1 MSWILTHQC
10 RFQSRTHQQYCVNIS
25 KQSDTSIQIKHLTG
39 SEHPF
44 VTSEANG
51 DDIFMP
57 IRQQTGYLRVLDNS
71 GGTLIDELLPENNT
85 QKMVTLVN
93 LTTGKTEW
101 IGFLAAEV
109 FTQPWGNELTEL
121 EFPLKSALACLS
133 DVQIQ
138 GGMTGVQRFA
148 LLVYQAFASLFGEND
163 VPFTDIMLM
172 DDFSNICDNL
182 LIRANYEKFFSKEII
197 LNGNTEER
205 IKVGDNYMEALK
217 AMCQC
222 FGTTLRQQG
231 TTIIFGHYD
240 NGGDYSVN
248 INTFTWNVLRTIA
261 NSTSFPEVTGLG
273 TIPTMELLSLAEF
286 RGNNNKQTF
295 IQGGRAAIVNL
306 DLGTESQSIIEPP
319 TAEIIEGGVASQG
332 AVDKAEYIA
341 ESRWNDD
348 EGLNFRKQIYLNWSE
363 ATWVSFNFQHVGRS
377 NNIEAFIYKKNTVT
391 LTTGINTYIRRTH
404 GAFVNSDAAYMM
416 ARYFFTSLGYP
427 YYNYAQSDIATG
439 VLPGKYSKENGML
452 EDCLLL
458 VQDVVTDADTGTNPE
473 QCYYIQN
480 SPTEMVNMRDCY
492 INVNFD
498 IPVTI
503 FSIISNLNVIYT
515 PLTGARIYQLGGS
528 SAYATQ
534 SMVQNLTYSLI
545 CRLWIEVAEND
556 RYFWNGSVWVHNTV
570 TNFYIPIK
578 GTSIA
583 SNYDTTMDIDN
594 ASGIFAKVENMEG
607 RVGFEILNICTIADK
622 MKIKDPEESENEV
635 EVYAYPF
642 HKIITGLKVDLVYS
656 REITSSSRSSN
667 TYRQTIMGK
676 GFSEDKQ
683 IDLVFGTYNLNTQSP
698 ALLRNY
704 ENRDYVQLIG
714 YTKSD
719 GTATLERLEMHL
731 LGRMVEY
738 YKTMRRTME
747 ATIATGI
754 DIFRNRFSYNGR
766 KYMAIDKKHD
776 WEREEQEVKFIE
788 VT

>member
-1 MSWILTHQC
+1 
-10 RFQSRTHQQYCVNIS
+10 VNIS
-25 KQSDTSIQIKHLTG
+25 IQTDTGQNIKQLTG

-44 VTSEANG
+44 VTNEANG

-57 IRQQTGYLRVLDNS
+57 VRQQTGYLRVLDDT
-71 GGTLIDELLPENNT
+71 GGALVEEILPENNT

-109 FTQPWGNELTEL
+109 FTQPWGNEMTEL

-148 LLVYQAFASLFGEND
+148 LLVYQAFASLFGENE
-163 VPFTDIMLM
+163 VPFTDIVLM

-182 LIRANYEKFFSKEII
+182 LIRANYEKFFTKEII
-197 LNGNTEER
+197 MNGNIEER
-205 IKVGDNYMEALK
+205 IKVGANYLDALK
-217 AMCQC
+217 DMCQC

-240 NGGDYSVN
+240 NGGDYSIN
-248 INTFTWNVLRTIA
+248 INTFTWDVLRTIA
-261 NSTSFPEVTGLG
+261 NSTSFPEVTGMG
-273 TIPTMELLSLAEF
+273 FIPEIDLLTLADF

-295 IQGGRAAIVNL
+295 IPGGRAAVVNL
-306 DLGTESQSIIEPP
+306 ELDSESQNIIEVP
-319 TAEIIEGGVASQG
+319 AVEITDGSVANQG

-341 ESRWNDD
+341 EADWHLT
-348 EGLNFRKQIYLNWSE
+348 EGGSLRKQIYINWTD
-363 ATWVSFNFQHVGRS
+363 ATWTLFNFQLAEHVNS
-377 NNIEAFIYKKNTVT
+377 NIEDFIYKKNTVT
-391 LTTGINTYIRRTH
+391 LTSGNNIFIQRIN
-404 GAFVNSDAAYMM
+404 GAFVNSDAAYLM
-416 ARYFFTSLGYP
+416 ARYFFKSLGYP

-439 VLPGKYSKENGML
+439 ALPGRYSKENGML
-452 EDCLLL
+452 EDCLLIM
-458 VQDVVTDADTGTNPE
+458 QDVVTAGDTGTTPDS
-473 QCYYIQN
+473 CYYIQN
-480 SPTEMVNMRDCY
+480 IPTERVTMQNCY

-503 FSIISNLNVIYT
+503 FSIIANLNVYNKPFT
-515 PLTGARIYQLGGS
+515 STRAYELGGS
-528 SAYATQ
+528 STYATQ
-534 SMVQNLTYSLI
+534 GMVQNLTYSMV
-545 CRLWIEVAEND
+545 CRLCVEGSEND
-556 RYFWNGSVWVHNTV
+556 RYFWNGSSWVHNTI

-583 SNYDTTMDIDN
+583 SNYDTSMDIDN

-607 RVGFEILNICTIADK
+607 RVIFEILNICTITEK
-622 MKIKDPEESENEV
+622 MKIKDPTSDDNTEV
-635 EVYAYPF
+635 EVFAYPF

-656 REITSSSRSSN
+656 REITSSSRSNN

-676 GFSEDKQ
+676 GFSENKQ
-683 IDLVFGTYNLNTQSP
+683 IDLTFGTYNLNVQSP
-698 ALLRNY
+698 ALLRTYSN
-704 ENRDYVQLIG
+704 DGYVQMIG
-714 YTKSD
+714 YTKTD
-719 GTATLERLEMHL
+719 GTNVLERLEMHL

-738 YKTMRRTME
+738 YKDVRRTME
-747 ATIATGI
+747 AKIATGL
-754 DIFRNRFSYNGR
+754 DLFRNRFLYNGR

-788 VT
+788 VD